1 MYNVVASSRFK
12 KDLKLAIKRG
22 LNISLLDE
30 IVTTLQKGEPLP
42 AKNKDHALVGNYAGC
57 RECHIQ
63 PDWLLIYK
71 IQDNELI
78 LLLFAKNQLLAFV
91 LFSLL
96 CAGFLFY

>member
-22 LNISLLDE
+22 LDISLLDE

-63 PDWLLIYK
+63 PDWLLLYLKEYDDK
-71 IQDNELI
+71 IKKNVLVLI
-78 LLLFAKNQLLAFV
+78 LVNTGTHSDIFKK
-91 LFSLL
+91 
-96 CAGFLFY
+96 